1 MKKIA
6 VVLAGCGV
14 QDGSEIHEATITLLA
29 IQRAG
34 HTYECFAPDKLQY
47 EVVDHT
53 TDETM
58 NEDRNVL
65 TEAARIARGDILPLD
80 DYDPEDYDA
89 LIFPGGNGVAKN
101 LFTFAVDG
109 IDCDIDPLV
118 KQVILDTY
126 AEGHPIGAICISPLL
141 VVKAF
146 EDMDVSPTVTLGN
159 VADMTAAVEA
169 LGGRHIAKAVDDI
182 CVDEAN
188 KIVTTPAY
196 IMAKN
201 IGEAA
206 AGIEKLVA
214 RVIEMA

>member
-34 HTYECFAPDKLQY
+34 HTYDCYAPDKLQH

-53 TDETM
+53 SDTTM
-58 NEDRNVL
+58 HEDRNVL
-65 TEAARIARGDILPLD
+65 TEAARIARGDIHPLD
-80 DYDPEDYDA
+80 DYRPEDYDA
-89 LIFPGGNGVAKN
+89 LVFPGGNGVAKN
-101 LFTFAVDG
+101 LFTLAIDGVD
-109 IDCDIDPLV
+109 CTIDPLV
-118 KQVILDTY
+118 RQAILDTY
-126 AEGHPIGAICISPLL
+126 AEEKPIGAICISPLL
-141 VVKAF
+141 IVKAF
-146 EDMDVSPTVTLGN
+146 EDMDTTPTVTLGD
-159 VADMTAAVEA
+159 VDDMAAAVEA
-169 LGGRHIAKAVDDI
+169 LGGRHVPRAVDDI

-196 IMAKN
+196 VMAKD

-206 AGIEKLVA
+206 DGIEQLVA